1 MSKRP
6 REPKILHPSASA
18 KELFKLC
25 AAAGRMKASRT
36 RHSAYHFLSV
46 VYRTYWRWSKRAI
59 ARKKIRALASAS
71 SVQYRKH
78 HHAFRTMLD
87 AADCSPEA
95 KVLSRWT
102 RALEYA
108 FDRDICPGKLHHFL
122 NQNGGIAG
130 CARLAAKRL
139 SKRRLSQNAWL

>member
-6 REPKILHPSASA
+6 REPKILHPSAST

-46 VYRTYWRWSKRAI
+46 VYRTYWRWSERRI
-59 ARKKIRALASAS
+59 AHKKIKALAAAS

-102 RALEYA
+102 RAMEYA
-108 FDRDICPGKLHHFL
+108 LDMDINPGNLQHFL
-122 NQNGGIAG
+122 KRNGGIAG
-130 CARLAAKRL
+130 CGRLAAKRL
-139 SKRRLSQNAWL
+139 SKRRHIRNDWL